1 MRKAP
6 GNIAEHQKS
15 RTESFASVAR
25 SFGEANN
32 RYQTL
37 AAESFG
43 RAVEIQSQF
52 VGEAYESYIAQ
63 MSQIG
68 KMFFAGYSG
77 FIPLPQVRPAAN
89 LNKRKT
95 ADRHRASTKPKVNSK
110 PRRRAAAAQ
119 SMTTSRAAAAQ
130 SMTTSRKTGTV
141 ATQISKRPAKT
152 ERRHKG

>member
-6 GNIAEHQKS
+6 KNIAEHQKS

-32 RYQTL
+32 RYQAL
-37 AAESFG
+37 AAESLG

-63 MSQIG
+63 MSRIG
-68 KMFFAGYSG
+68 RIFFSAQSS
-77 FIPLPQVRPAAN
+77 FIPIPQVRPAAN

-95 ADRHRASTKPKVNSK
+95 ADSHRVATKGKVNSK

-119 SMTTSRAAAAQ
+119 SMTTR
-130 SMTTSRKTGTV
+130 RKTGTV
-141 ATQISKRPAKT
+141 VRQMSKRSAKT

>member
-6 GNIAEHQKS
+6 DNIAEHKKS
-15 RTESFASVAR
+15 RTESFASIAR

-63 MSQIG
+63 MSKIG
-68 KMFFAGYSG
+68 RMF
-77 FIPLPQVRPAAN
+77 FIPLPQVRTAAN
-89 LNKRKT
+89 LNTGKT
-95 ADRHRASTKPKVNSK
+95 ADSHRASAKPKVNSK

-119 SMTTSRAAAAQ
+119 SMTA
-130 SMTTSRKTGTV
+130 SRKTGTV
-141 ATQISKRPAKT
+141 ARQMSKRPSKT
-152 ERRHKG
+152 KRRHKG

>member
-6 GNIAEHQKS
+6 DNIAEHKKS
-15 RTESFASVAR
+15 RTESFASIAR

-63 MSQIG
+63 MSKIG
-68 KMFFAGYSG
+68 RMF
-77 FIPLPQVRPAAN
+77 FIPLPQVRTAAN
-89 LNKRKT
+89 LNKGKT
-95 ADRHRASTKPKVNSK
+95 ADSHRAKPKVNSK

-119 SMTTSRAAAAQ
+119 SI
-130 SMTTSRKTGTV
+130 TTSRKTGTI
-141 ATQISKRPAKT
+141 ARQMSKRPAKT
-152 ERRHKG
+152 KRRHKG